1 MDLTA
6 VDAWEKEQ
14 KQEIVKI
21 LTEQLEIEGQLVGLY
36 EEYED
41 GTENKALKRVM
52 QMFKLDSQRHIN
64 ILQAVIEV
72 IEGEDVLMEDKE
84 DLKESLVKH
93 LELEAEAVKIA
104 NKVLGM
110 PVINET
116 QGLKM
121 LLESWRDDE
130 KRHHKAL
137 QELTK
142 KTFYQ
147 LGFNDM
153 VALFREEEFL
163 EERYL
168 RTRQFKEKMS
178 QTG

>member
-1 MDLTA
+1 MSMFEK
-6 VDAWEKEQ
+6 WEEEDRK
-14 KQEIVKI
+14 EIVET

-36 EEYED
+36 EEYEH

-52 QMFKLDSQRHIN
+52 RMFRLDSQRHIN
-64 ILQAVIEV
+64 ILQAVIEI
-72 IEGEDVLMEDKE
+72 IEGEDMLIEDKK

-93 LELEAEAVKIA
+93 LELEAEAIKKA
-104 NKVLGM
+104 NKVLGKQ
-110 PVINET
+110 VINET
-116 QGLKM
+116 QGLKI
-121 LLESWRDDE
+121 LLEIWRDDE

-137 QELTK
+137 KELST

-147 LGFNDM
+147 LGVNDM
-153 VALFREEEFL
+153 VALFRDEEFL

-168 RTRQFKEKMS
+168 RAKQFKEKMS

>member
-1 MDLTA
+1 MFEK
-6 VDAWEKEQ
+6 WEEEDRE
-14 KQEIVKI
+14 EIVET

-36 EEYED
+36 EEYEH

-52 QMFKLDSQRHIN
+52 QMFRLDSQRHIN
-64 ILQAVIEV
+64 ILEAVVEV
-72 IEGEDVLMEDKE
+72 IEEEDVLIEDKK

-93 LELEAEAVKIA
+93 LELEAEAIKMA
-104 NKVLGM
+104 NKVLGKQI
-110 PVINET
+110 INET
-116 QGLKM
+116 LGLKM
-121 LLESWRDDE
+121 LLEIWRDDE

-137 QELTK
+137 KELST

-147 LGFNDM
+147 LGFTDM
-153 VALFREEEFL
+153 VALFRDEEFL

-168 RTRQFKEKMS
+168 KARQFKEKMS

>member
-1 MDLTA
+1 MSMFEK
-6 VDAWEKEQ
+6 WEEEDRE
-14 KQEIVKI
+14 EIVET

-36 EEYED
+36 EEYEH

-52 QMFKLDSQRHIN
+52 QMFRLDSQRHIN
-64 ILQAVIEV
+64 ILEAVIEV
-72 IEGEDVLMEDKE
+72 IEGEDVLIEDKK

-93 LELEAEAVKIA
+93 LELEAKAIKMA
-104 NKVLGM
+104 NKVLGKQI
-110 PVINET
+110 INET
-116 QGLKM
+116 LGLKM
-121 LLESWRDDE
+121 LLEIWRDDE

-137 QELTK
+137 KELST

-147 LGFNDM
+147 LGFTDM
-153 VALFREEEFL
+153 VALFRDEEFL

-168 RTRQFKEKMS
+168 KARQFKEKMS

>member
-1 MDLTA
+1 MSMFEK
-6 VDAWEKEQ
+6 WEEEDRE
-14 KQEIVKI
+14 EIVET

-36 EEYED
+36 EEYEH

-52 QMFKLDSQRHIN
+52 QMFRLDSQRHIN
-64 ILQAVIEV
+64 ILEAVIEV
-72 IEGEDVLMEDKE
+72 IEGEDVLIEDKK

-93 LELEAEAVKIA
+93 LELEAEAIKMA
-104 NKVLGM
+104 NKVLGKQI
-110 PVINET
+110 INET
-116 QGLKM
+116 LGLKM
-121 LLESWRDDE
+121 LLEIWRDDE

-137 QELTK
+137 KELST

-147 LGFNDM
+147 LGFTDM
-153 VALFREEEFL
+153 AALFRDEEFL

-168 RTRQFKEKMS
+168 KARQFKEKMS

>member
-1 MDLTA
+1 MSMFEK
-6 VDAWEKEQ
+6 WEEEDRE
-14 KQEIVKI
+14 EIVET

-36 EEYED
+36 EEYEH

-52 QMFKLDSQRHIN
+52 QMFRLDSQRHIN
-64 ILQAVIEV
+64 ILEAVVEV
-72 IEGEDVLMEDKE
+72 IEGEDVLIEDKK

-93 LELEAEAVKIA
+93 LELEAEAIKMA
-104 NKVLGM
+104 NKVLGKQI
-110 PVINET
+110 INET
-116 QGLKM
+116 LGLKM
-121 LLESWRDDE
+121 LLEIWRDDE

-137 QELTK
+137 KELST

-147 LGFNDM
+147 LGFTDM
-153 VALFREEEFL
+153 VALFRDEEFL

-168 RTRQFKEKMS
+168 KARQFKEKMS